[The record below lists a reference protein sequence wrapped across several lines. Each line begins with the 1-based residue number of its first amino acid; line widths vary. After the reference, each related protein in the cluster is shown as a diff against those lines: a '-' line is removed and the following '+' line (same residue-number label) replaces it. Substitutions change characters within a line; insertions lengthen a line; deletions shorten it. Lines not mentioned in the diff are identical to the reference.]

1 MKRSLL
7 SPAIFTSG
15 ALLLFA
21 QGTAWAQ
28 EAAASPAG
36 RSAAEVAQAASQ
48 VAASGEKPPMTLL
61 ELVFSGGW
69 TMVPLVALSI
79 ATVMLVVVY
88 IMTLRRTA
96 IATAPFM
103 NTAEVLL
110 KKRDYSGLLA
120 ISSRHNELIARVIQ
134 RMLDFTTRNPD
145 ASFEVVREI
154 AQTEGASQ
162 AASLQN
168 RITYLADI
176 AVLAPMVGL
185 LGTVFGIIRSFG
197 VMASNVSQET
207 RPVLLAQGVSEA
219 LVATGAGLIVGIVA
233 MGFYGLFRNR
243 VQHLISDL
251 ERASA
256 HALGLLALNF
266 REEEE
271 GVAAPSRERARSNN
285 RSERPERATP
295 IEESGSPGQGRP
307 RIPIDDEF

>member
-1 MKRSLL
+1 
-7 SPAIFTSG
+7 
-15 ALLLFA
+15 
-21 QGTAWAQ
+21 
-28 EAAASPAG
+28 
-36 RSAAEVAQAASQ
+36 
-48 VAASGEKPPMTLL
+48 
-61 ELVFSGGW
+61 
-69 TMVPLVALSI
+69 MVPLVALSVV
-79 ATVMLVVVY
+79 TVMLIIVY
-88 IMTLRRTA
+88 LMTLRRSA

-110 KKRDYSGLLA
+110 KKRDYAGLLA
-120 ISSRHNELIARVIQ
+120 ISTRHSEVIARVIQ
-134 RMLDFTTRNPD
+134 RMLDFTTKNPN

-197 VMASNVSQET
+197 VLASNASQET
-207 RPVLLAQGVSEA
+207 RPVLLAEGVSEA
-219 LVATGAGLIVGIVA
+219 LVATGAGLVVGILA
-233 MGFYGLFRNR
+233 MAFYGFFRNR

-266 REEEE
+266 EEEE
-271 GVAAPSRERARSNN
+271 EVEPRRTSERAQRTDRDE
-285 RSERPERATP
+285 RSEQGGTSSPRPQNQTDAPNERDDSFNTP
-295 IEESGSPGQGRP
+295 RRKP
-307 RIPIDDEF
+307 RISVDDEF